1 MSLNTLFRVL
11 LSGIKFL
18 GKHPCLRCLIEKD
31 QIDELGTKVDI
42 KRRKQLAR
50 KDDNHRKRLVKR
62 AQHKIYV
69 KGVPVN
75 SMVISNI
82 LGEGSLTPTQVSN
95 LYWIFSKPPSHLIAE
110 HILST
115 PWSTRGQLPLSFCCR
130 SPARFCIGCL
140 ASNFHPY

>member
-50 KDDNHRKRLVKR
+50 KDDDHCKRLVER
-62 AQHKIYV
+62 ARHKIYV

-75 SMVISNI
+75 STVISNI

-95 LYWIFSKPPSHLIAE
+95 LYWIFSKPPSRLIAE

-115 PWSTRGQLPLSFCCR
+115 PWSARGQLPLSFCCR
-130 SPARFCIGCL
+130 STARI
-140 ASNFHPY
+140 